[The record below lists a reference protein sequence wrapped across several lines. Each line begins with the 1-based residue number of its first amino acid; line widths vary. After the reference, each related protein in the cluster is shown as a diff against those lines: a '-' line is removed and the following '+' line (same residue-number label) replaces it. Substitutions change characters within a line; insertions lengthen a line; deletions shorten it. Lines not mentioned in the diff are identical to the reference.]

1 MILCHFNLTTIKD
14 LSNRL
19 KTANQQLQ
27 MNAKIYLSSTTFVQ
41 EDYMLMDNE
50 NKIDNSFI
58 CIWICV

>member
-50 NKIDNSFI
+50 NKIDNSLI
-58 CIWICV
+58 CI